1 MDLLLYTA
9 FCLKTFIQ
17 HVIHP
22 LTHIHTGTFLT
33 SKCFLTFIP
42 YQIVVNQQYVAL
54 LCNTHSVP
62 QDGVVTKVIIV
73 N

>member
-1 MDLLLYTA
+1 MS
-9 FCLKTFIQ
+9 FI
-17 HVIHP
+17 HS
-22 LTHIHTGTFLT
+22 HIHTGTFLT

-42 YQIVVNQQYVAL
+42 YRVVVNQQYVAL